1 MTARTRPLCPY
12 PEVARYLGAGS
23 IDEAANFACVETVQ
37 AHVRIDPDRL
47 SLTSGKP
54 YFTALIELRHQGDW
68 RATSAVCEGAPA
80 VKLTRHGHSYKATF
94 NKQDLINITAGDEVT
109 FTVTLFVERQGHH
122 YGHPDDTPI
131 AFEGSDTVKV
141 ME

>member
-1 MTARTRPLCPY
+1 
-12 PEVARYLGAGS
+12 
-23 IDEAANFACVETVQ
+23 
-37 AHVRIDPDRL
+37 L
-47 SLTSGKP
+47 SLTRGKR
-54 YFTALIELRHQGDW
+54 YFTALIELPHQGDW

-122 YGHPDDTPI
+122 YGHHCGHPDDTPI
-131 AFEGSDTVKV
+131 AFEGSDMVKV